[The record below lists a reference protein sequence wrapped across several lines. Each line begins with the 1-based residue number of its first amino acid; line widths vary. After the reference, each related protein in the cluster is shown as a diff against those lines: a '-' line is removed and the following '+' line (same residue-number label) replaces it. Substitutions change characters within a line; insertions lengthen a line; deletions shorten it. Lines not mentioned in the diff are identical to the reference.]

1 MNMKIQGIQL
11 KIIAWVLSVGVGFSF
26 CCSHIETPSRIGQTP
41 IEMIPSRLV
50 GPGAPQGSRPKR
62 LIQLVGSGAER
73 SRIQPKN
80 GAWRSSIV
88 TKITL

>member
-1 MNMKIQGIQL
+1 MKIQGIQV

-26 CCSHIETPSRIGQTP
+26 CCSHIEMPSRIGQTP
-41 IEMIPSRLV
+41 IETMPRRLSC
-50 GPGAPQGSRPKR
+50 PGAVKGSSPKR

-80 GAWRSSIV
+80 GAWRSSMV